1 MNKNYLASLICI
13 CVQFFLHGV
22 AMAQGYESKIENWA
36 LYSQSMSVFP
46 EKQIEE
52 AAHTEKYY
60 VSDSQSGLKTYHY
73 EWPDLKV
80 IVNIMPKPKIE
91 KHIQGFLG
99 YIDHLS
105 SLSSIKPNNSIIKR
119 VSGTSMVVAV
129 IIEPGGDMTG
139 RSQNIVGA
147 IAHFTKAIMFTSGV
161 LFDENGEELIG
172 P

>member
-1 MNKNYLASLICI
+1 MKKFGLTILIC
-13 CVQFFLHGV
+13 VNLLMHGV
-22 AMAQGYESKIENWA
+22 TMAQEPALKIENWA
-36 LYSQSMSVFP
+36 LYSQSASEYP
-46 EKQIEE
+46 EKIIEE
-52 AAHTEKYY
+52 AARTEKYY

-80 IVNIMPKPKIE
+80 KVNIMPKPKIE

-105 SLSSIKPNNSIIKR
+105 SLSNIKPNNSIIKR
-119 VSGTSMVVAV
+119 VSDTSMVVAV

-147 IAHFTKAIMFTSGV
+147 IAHFTRAIMFTSGV